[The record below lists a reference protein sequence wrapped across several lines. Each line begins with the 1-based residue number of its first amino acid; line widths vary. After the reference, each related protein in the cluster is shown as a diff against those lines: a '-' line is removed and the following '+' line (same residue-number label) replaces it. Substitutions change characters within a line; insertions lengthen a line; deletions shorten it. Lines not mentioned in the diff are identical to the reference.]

1 MALEKLT
8 DQDIGALIK
17 NRELKVPYKLK
28 KQVKNW
34 LTDQF
39 NLLKPDWDNPNVEL
53 DSRLARK
60 VVLLGI
66 DKIYIADKD
75 GNFDP
80 KFVTNVSALL
90 DQRGK
95 LGFSSAKKQFQN
107 FLKRALRISTQSR
120 DKFAPPY
127 NKTISAIQKAIG
139 QNIEFEGDIHHR
151 FPVYVLGQISDR
163 WEAIMHELAG
173 TVWDGKTRQY
183 SKQLIDLINKEFK
196 IPTGD
201 DIRNLDFIKKENL
214 KLHNAVH
221 GMWNK
226 LGFSKEALPKILAK
240 FKTPQELTK
249 FITGPI
255 ADALKESE
263 KMVDNV
269 IPFFKG
275 KTAGEIG
282 KFWRT
287 VKKHPRKIAASGVVS
302 LSQISD
308 ILGKGA
314 FGATIDVGFDEDV
327 WGAVGRRQKAISVD
341 DIIAQHLAEADI
353 RKESY
358 RAIIQGIVGSAV
370 IGKLGAAKYFANP
383 ATAVP
388 FLTYAGIR
396 GADAYY
402 KGRTGEDLATHWG
415 KFQDKRVYDSD
426 KIEAGDRL
434 KGQPLQGEIKQGRKL
449 NPLEKIGRSVKNRT
463 ALAGERFN
471 PGEAEFGLSELI
483 YGR

>member
-8 DQDIGALIK
+8 DQDIRALIK
-17 NRELKVPYKLK
+17 NKELKVPYKLK
-28 KQVKNW
+28 KQVKTW

-127 NKTISAIQKAIG
+127 NKTITALQKAVG
-139 QNIEFEGDIHHR
+139 HNIEFEGDIHHR
-151 FPVYVLGQISDR
+151 FPVYVLGQIADR

-173 TVWDGKTRQY
+173 TVWDGKKRLY
-183 SKQLIDLINKEFK
+183 SKQLIDLINRKFK

-214 KLHNAVH
+214 NLHKAVH
-221 GMWNK
+221 KMWNDS
-226 LGFSKEALPKILAK
+226 GFSKEALPEILAK
-240 FKTPQELTK
+240 FKTPQELTE

-255 ADALKESE
+255 ADTLKKSE
-263 KMVDNV
+263 EMVDNV

-287 VKKHPRKIAASGVVS
+287 VKENKRKVISGSAISLASLTDMLSRGV
-302 LSQISD
+302 I
-308 ILGKGA
+308 GA
-314 FGATIDVGFDEDV
+314 GVDVGLDEDV
-327 WGAVGRRQKAISVD
+327 WGAVGRRQKAISED